1 MANDSDLPRY
11 SNYQEP
17 AKVVLEWDK
26 LVHNHKD
33 PDSIRGFVDF
43 PDTYPTCTVTLC
55 YAFNQS
61 KNFVNAKPS
70 ETGFYY
76 NNQKYIQ
83 LVITMREY
91 LDRTYGK
98 AENYFGS
105 KTLIQMILGGRKG
118 IIAFGNMHIDL
129 WMGTDIHRP
138 ALFRPVIWTDN
149 STIKNGIFFWEVS
162 S

>member
-1 MANDSDLPRY
+1 VASDTDLTDYP
-11 SNYQEP
+11 NYQE
-17 AKVVLEWDK
+17 AATVTVDWEK

-61 KNFVNAKPS
+61 KEIVNAKPS
-70 ETGFYY
+70 ETGFFY
-76 NNQKYIQ
+76 NNERYIQ
-83 LVITMREY
+83 LVRTMRGY
-91 LDRTYGK
+91 LDRKYGK
-98 AENYFGS
+98 AENYSGS
-105 KTLIQMILGGRKG
+105 KTLIQMVLGGRRG

-138 ALFRPVIWTDN
+138 SLFRPVIWTDK
-149 STIKNGIFFWEVS
+149 STIDNGIFFWEVP
-162 S
+162 